1 MKLIIYTAW
10 CTLLVAGCCAPQK
23 NKSMNS
29 SAKNTICED
38 ACAKKEMS
46 CKLTSP
52 ELRERKATVLAS
64 LKNKMTAKKELSNG
78 FSYRFKGTDTII
90 DELATFIKTERQ
102 CCDFFDFAIAVKGD
116 TSEAWLTITGQEGI
130 KEFIVS
136 ELGF

>member
-1 MKLIIYTAW
+1 MKKIIYAAW

-23 NKSMNS
+23 DNS
-29 SAKNTICED
+29 VSSSTKNNACED
-38 ACAKKEMS
+38 ACTKKEMS

-64 LKNKMTAKKELSNG
+64 LKGKMTAKKELSNG
-78 FSYRFKGTDTII
+78 FSYGFQGSDAII
-90 DELATFIKTERQ
+90 DELTTFIKTERQ

-116 TSEAWLTITGQEGI
+116 TTNAWLTITGQEGV